1 MLGHSAATR
10 QQTRAAFDAGAD
22 GPVHCYNG
30 MTGLHHREPGMVGA
44 GLTDKRARLELIAD
58 GHHVHPAAMSLCC
71 CCAKRI
77 VLITDAMQAAGMPDG
92 RYTLCGEEVQMH
104 GGVVRTASGGLAGS
118 TLSVDAA
125 VRNMVE
131 LTGVTPAEAI
141 HMASLHPARMLGV
154 DGVLGSLKPGK
165 RASIVA
171 LDSGLHVQQI

>member
-1 MLGHSAATR
+1 
-10 QQTRAAFDAGAD
+10 
-22 GPVHCYNG
+22 
-30 MTGLHHREPGMVGA
+30 
-44 GLTDKRARLELIAD
+44 
-58 GHHVHPAAMSLCC
+58 
-71 CCAKRI
+71 
-77 VLITDAMQAAGMPDG
+77 MPDG

-154 DGVLGSLKPGK
+154 DGVLGSLKLANAP
-165 RASIVA
+165 ASLRWIA
-171 LDSGLHVQQI
+171 GYMCNKSGFRVN